1 MFNFN
6 LAYALFKLNDK
17 DGRAQDIW
25 EDHIGDEE
33 PFIKM
38 LA

>member
-6 LAYALFKLNDK
+6 LAYALFKLNET
-17 DGRAQDIW
+17 DGRAQEIW
-25 EDHIGDEE
+25 EHQIGDEE

>member
-6 LAYALFKLNDK
+6 LAYALFKLNEK
-17 DGRAQDIW
+17 DGRALEIW
-25 EDHIGDEE
+25 EHEIGGEE